1 MQKPEL
7 EKLQL
12 ALTELEKIL
21 IPVYEKIK
29 DFEVLS
35 HRTSEEEEELKKL
48 QEVVKE
54 AFPLIS
60 TAVDIFG
67 NQAFI
72 STVAYYN
79 GLKQQAE
86 KGDQVAQ
93 KIIKGLAPLYEKA
106 LLSQIDLN

>member
-1 MQKPEL
+1 MPKPEL
-7 EKLQL
+7 EKLQR
-12 ALTELEKIL
+12 ALTELEKVL
-21 IPVYEKIK
+21 NLVYKKIR
-29 DFEVLS
+29 DFEALS

-48 QEVVKE
+48 QQVVKE

-60 TAVDIFG
+60 AAIDIFG

-93 KIIKGLAPLYEKA
+93 KIIKELAPLYEKA
-106 LLSQIDLN
+106 LLSQIDQN